1 MNDPKIQGQ
10 TRPTE
15 PPSVHPGTG
24 KGKPGPAE
32 QTRDDEAHD
41 VEKMPSIGSPDH
53 ASDPIQAPS
62 PVTPR
67 RK

>member
-15 PPSVHPGTG
+15 PPPALPGTG
-24 KGKPGPAE
+24 KAKPGPAE

-41 VEKMPSIGSPDH
+41 VEKMPTIGSPDH
-53 ASDPIQAPS
+53 ASDPIHAPS
-62 PVTPR
+62 PVPPR